1 MEVCKQ
7 QGFGVSAWGPNQKT
21 RIMIASGTFSSPS
34 SISDQSIE
42 SLLRISTYDVSR
54 PQGLLV

>member
-1 MEVCKQ
+1 MEVCLQ

-21 RIMIASGTFSSPS
+21 RLMLASGTFSSPG

-42 SLLRISTYDVSR
+42 SLLRISSYDVSR
-54 PQGLLV
+54 P